1 MHISPHFHLS
11 VSDKNSSAEVYQPLR
26 GQLQVERRS
35 RPAVTQHSIPLQQ
48 QLPAFEPESE
58 ARISRRQSPVAVSV
72 NTDRGRFQEA
82 SAAFDAQQQDLP
94 LEPPAMAAD
103 VQPCG
108 SARHSCL

>member
-1 MHISPHFHLS
+1 MQH
-11 VSDKNSSAEVYQPLR
+11 SSA
-26 GQLQVERRS
+26 
-35 RPAVTQHSIPLQQ
+35 LQQ

-58 ARISRRQSPVAVSV
+58 ARISRQQSLVAVSM

-82 SAAFDAQQQDLP
+82 NAAFDVQQQDP
-94 LEPPAMAAD
+94 PHEPPAMAAD